1 MNNSLLGYFEKVSF
15 SLIYLRNS
23 VGVGNVDGDGQVEV
37 VAGGYYND
45 GARDVAQLAVWS
57 GSGLV
62 AENMKS
68 WYWTDNTVI
77 NSLAVG
83 DVNSDFSNEIIT
95 GGVFYDGTR
104 LNSQLTVWGMT

>member
-37 VAGGYYND
+37 VTGGYYND
-45 GARDVAQLAVWS
+45 GARNVAQLAVWS

-62 AENMKS
+62 AENIQS
-68 WYWTDNTVI
+68 WYWTGNTII
-77 NSLAVG
+77 NSVAIG
-83 DVNSDFSNEIIT
+83 DVNGDALKETVT
-95 GGVFYDGTR
+95 GGSFQDGTR
-104 LNSQLTVWGMT
+104 LNSQLTVWGMS